1 MAELVVNR
9 KRSCVD
15 HAIALEHE
23 AGDAAECS
31 NILILFGYGLP
42 QLINLDGAGLLGEL
56 ARMNDAA
63 RMRMEGPEQCRGKA
77 SRRAQARAGR
87 DISQCRDFDLHG
99 IERELLE

>member
-9 KRSCVD
+9 KCCCVD

-31 NILILFGYGLP
+31 NMLILFAH
-42 QLINLDGAGLLGEL
+42 LDGAGLLGEL

-63 RMRMEGPEQCRGKA
+63 RN
-77 SRRAQARAGR
+77 
-87 DISQCRDFDLHG
+87 
-99 IERELLE
+99 